1 MVNIFEETAQFT
13 TMEFPN
19 LHLAIENRVATL
31 TIDRQKALNALNKE
45 VIQALHDA
53 VEWLDGQADV
63 RVVILTGA
71 GEKSFVAGADIAEF
85 ASFNDAQGEALSAD
99 GHRLLFDR
107 IAAAKKPYIA
117 AINGYALGGGLEL
130 AMACHV
136 RIAADT
142 ARLGLPET
150 SLGLIPGYGGTQ
162 RLVQLVGKGRAMEMM
177 LGAGMV
183 DAPTAE
189 RYGLVNQVVALDALM
204 QAAQSMAASFLK
216 QSGQA
221 HAAVIQAVNA
231 ATEGGPGFA
240 AEQHLF
246 GALFGTADFAEGT
259 TAFLEKRKPSF

>member
-1 MVNIFEETAQFT
+1 MGLVGF
-13 TMEFPN
+13 
-19 LHLAIENRVATL
+19 
-31 TIDRQKALNALNKE
+31 
-45 VIQALHDA
+45 
-53 VEWLDGQADV
+53 
-63 RVVILTGA
+63 
-71 GEKSFVAGADIAEF
+71 GADHTKF
-85 ASFNDAQGEALSAD
+85 
-99 GHRLLFDR
+99 
-107 IAAAKKPYIA
+107 
-117 AINGYALGGGLEL
+117 
-130 AMACHV
+130 
-136 RIAADT
+136 T

-177 LGAGMV
+177 LSAGMV